1 MNITARARAS
11 AHAGSLHA
19 CSRGRG
25 SVRPASSRLRRRLS
39 SAVLVAVAWVAL
51 AHPCAALMP
60 LPPMPV
66 RHPVADICRMI
77 LTVAEEY
84 ADAPFTNERRVH
96 NEIQLTLK
104 ATRPA
109 I

>member
-1 MNITARARAS
+1 
-11 AHAGSLHA
+11 
-19 CSRGRG
+19 
-25 SVRPASSRLRRRLS
+25 
-39 SAVLVAVAWVAL
+39 
-51 AHPCAALMP
+51 
-60 LPPMPV
+60 MPV
-66 RHPVADICRMI
+66 RLPAADICRMI

-96 NEIQLTLK
+96 NEIQLTLN

>member
-1 MNITARARAS
+1 
-11 AHAGSLHA
+11 
-19 CSRGRG
+19 
-25 SVRPASSRLRRRLS
+25 
-39 SAVLVAVAWVAL
+39 
-51 AHPCAALMP
+51 MP

-66 RHPVADICRMI
+66 RLPVADICRMI

-96 NEIQLTLK
+96 NEIQLTLN